1 MSDKE
6 PTHSETT
13 LENMDNVLEEAV
25 IIEPDSETEEQ
36 PTKAKTG
43 GLWLFSIFNFLL
55 IIGIC
60 CAAVWTWY
68 QWQQTQTNKTD
79 NSAKIEAQLASMESS
94 IAKMDAALSSSNNDL
109 ASVSREQ
116 DQQQQIL
123 RSEIDNLAQ
132 KVALTSDENKALKS
146 RIADLSGRRP
156 ADWLLAEADYLVRI
170 AGRKLWLEGDVSTA
184 ILMMQS
190 ADSRLEDIGDPSLF
204 PVRKLIA
211 EDIAVLRQ
219 VNPVS
224 TSSLALTLSGMI
236 PQVDDLPLNALK
248 IPEFEEDT
256 AKNELSDNVS
266 DWRTNISKTWNSLVD
281 DFIQVETSDKPILPY
296 LSIKQRWLITE
307 QLKLALSQ
315 AKSAALAEQE
325 SLYLTSL
332 EQAAMIVNEHFQL
345 DDSAVIQF
353 LEATQELRG
362 MQISKEYPSQLK
374 SVNALK
380 DLIDERMQSVFN
392 NNTGEG
398 AL

>member
-1 MSDKE
+1 M
-6 PTHSETT
+6 
-13 LENMDNVLEEAV
+13 
-25 IIEPDSETEEQ
+25 
-36 PTKAKTG
+36 
-43 GLWLFSIFNFLL
+43 
-55 IIGIC
+55 
-60 CAAVWTWY
+60 
-68 QWQQTQTNKTD
+68 
-79 NSAKIEAQLASMESS
+79 
-94 IAKMDAALSSSNNDL
+94 
-109 ASVSREQ
+109 
-116 DQQQQIL
+116 
-123 RSEIDNLAQ
+123 
-132 KVALTSDENKALKS
+132 
-146 RIADLSGRRP
+146 
-156 ADWLLAEADYLVRI
+156 
-170 AGRKLWLEGDVSTA
+170 
-184 ILMMQS
+184 
-190 ADSRLEDIGDPSLF
+190 
-204 PVRKLIA
+204 
-211 EDIAVLRQ
+211 
-219 VNPVS
+219 
-224 TSSLALTLSGMI
+224 
-236 PQVDDLPLNALK
+236 
-248 IPEFEEDT
+248 
-256 AKNELSDNVS
+256 
-266 DWRTNISKTWNSLVD
+266 VD